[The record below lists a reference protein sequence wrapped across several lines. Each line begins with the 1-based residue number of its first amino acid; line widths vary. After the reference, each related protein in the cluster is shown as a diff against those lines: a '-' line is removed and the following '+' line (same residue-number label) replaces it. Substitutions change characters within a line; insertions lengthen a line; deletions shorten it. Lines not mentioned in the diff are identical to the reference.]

1 MKKITSLIVIMSAF
15 FASCEADSTA
25 NVSSITNYALIELNG
40 NNPMFVQQ
48 GTTYSDPGVT
58 ATENGTPIEATI
70 SGFGNY
76 RGTTSI
82 DTNKSDHYSQTYTAT
97 NKDGFK
103 ASTSRNVYVYKNG
116 DLVNSIEG
124 IYTSTV
130 RRNGSSAAQYTNMKY
145 VLIWKNTDGKYQ
157 ISDGIGGYYNLGR
170 GYGFGY
176 IAGPVTITANDIPGN
191 NFTVSPFIVNG
202 FGGAATMTAFTVDPI
217 TKKITFSTS
226 WSTYTFEVTLTQVQ
240 P

>member
-1 MKKITSLIVIMSAF
+1 MKKIISLIVITSVIL
-15 FASCEADSTA
+15 ASCEADSTA
-25 NVSSITNYALIELNG
+25 NVSQITNYPLIELKG
-40 NNPMFVQQ
+40 TNPVFVAQ
-48 GTTYSDPGVT
+48 GSTYSDPGVT
-58 ATENGTPIEATI
+58 ATENGAPIAATT
-70 SGFGNY
+70 SGIGNY

-103 ASTSRNVYVYKNG
+103 ASASRDVYVYKNG
-116 DLVNSIEG
+116 DLINSIEG

-130 RRNGSSAAQYTNMKY
+130 KRNGSLTAQYTNMKY

-170 GYGFGY
+170 AYGFGY
-176 IAGPVTITANDIPGN
+176 IAGPVTITANSIPSN
-191 NFTVSPFIVNG
+191 SFTIAPFIVNT
-202 FGGAATMTAFTVDPI
+202 FGGAATMSAITVDPN

-226 WSTYTFEVTLTQVQ
+226 WLTYTFEVTLTQVQ